1 MSGDRFTLLL
11 LEPGEIYFQDLAVNY
26 IYDETKAL
34 TEENFQRGWL
44 KICSKS
50 IVFVPIKERNKDPLL
65 KFPLNDVS
73 EIIGNLQY
81 LSFRITFL
89 SHVTC
94 EKTSLFLRQN
104 TSFFKSRICFDSFDL
119 TRFFSHFRMASQIF
133 SVTLS
138 QSK

>member
-1 MSGDRFTLLL
+1 MGSDSCSKQSVRTIPRGQSGQVSIKIMSGDRFTLLL

-73 EIIGNLQY
+73 EIIGNFTKY
-81 LSFRITFL
+81 
-89 SHVTC
+89 
-94 EKTSLFLRQN
+94 
-104 TSFFKSRICFDSFDL
+104 FKM
-119 TRFFSHFRMASQIF
+119 RFFSH
-133 SVTLS
+133 VTFGKTSLL
-138 QSK
+138 

>member
-34 TEENFQRGWL
+34 TQDNLTQGWL

-73 EIIGNLQY
+73 EIKGNLFE
-81 LSFRITFL
+81 LIFR
-89 SHVTC
+89 HVTL
-94 EKTSLFLRQN
+94 EENKFFLREN
-104 TSFFKSRICFDSFDL
+104 
-119 TRFFSHFRMASQIF
+119 A
-133 SVTLS
+133 
-138 QSK
+138 

>member
-73 EIIGNLQY
+73 EIIGNFTKY
-81 LSFRITFL
+81 
-89 SHVTC
+89 
-94 EKTSLFLRQN
+94 
-104 TSFFKSRICFDSFDL
+104 FKI
-119 TRFFSHFRMASQIF
+119 RFFSH
-133 SVTLS
+133 VTFGKTSLLLLRSSCQKFVLILS
-138 QSK
+138 T

>member
-34 TEENFQRGWL
+34 TQDNLTQGWL

-73 EIIGNLQY
+73 EIKGKLFELI
-81 LSFRITFL
+81 FRHVTLEENKFFYAKMHETFFL
-89 SHVTC
+89 SKILTPC
-94 EKTSLFLRQN
+94 GLTNFSYDFQN
-104 TSFFKSRICFDSFDL
+104 GFPNRFD
-119 TRFFSHFRMASQIF
+119 RP
-133 SVTLS
+133 
-138 QSK
+138 

>member
-1 MSGDRFTLLL
+1 MGRTIPRGQSGQVSIKIMSGDRFTLLL

-34 TEENFQRGWL
+34 IEENFQRGWL

-73 EIIGNLQY
+73 EIIGKGCPNK
-81 LSFRITFL
+81 F
-89 SHVTC
+89 
-94 EKTSLFLRQN
+94 
-104 TSFFKSRICFDSFDL
+104 
-119 TRFFSHFRMASQIF
+119 
-133 SVTLS
+133 
-138 QSK
+138 